1 MEAIQI
7 TANQKRKCSE
17 MSIETTN
24 DYEVPF
30 CDFVSKETTTLPSQ
44 RPAVVS
50 SPPTRPND
58 VSVALPLFDESWMTF
73 DCFASPKTEGSLKT
87 WSELDK
93 RIAHNLKRMRI
104 YSKEDLAEE
113 RKYGVS
119 TKLTLCL
126 NPWKITKTLMESDLG
141 HLSRLLIATDAV
153 KKHILPFMQD
163 DDICKIE
170 SSRGMTVTVWDSDTK
185 TSHGLVFKKWSTS
198 NSYVFVGGWIKQ
210 FVKRRML
217 RLGDKIGFYWDSDNS
232 KFNFSVLEHKFS

>member
-1 MEAIQI
+1 MESIQV
-7 TANQKRKCSE
+7 TANQERKYSE
-17 MSIETTN
+17 VNIENTN
-24 DYEVPF
+24 DYEIPF
-30 CDFVSKETTTLPSQ
+30 YDFMSKEPATLPSQ
-44 RPAVVS
+44 LPAVVS
-50 SPPTRPND
+50 SPPTGPND
-58 VSVALPLFDESWMTF
+58 VSVALP
-73 DCFASPKTEGSLKT
+73 KTEQTRGSLKR

-104 YSKEDLAEE
+104 YSREDLAEE

-126 NPWKITKTLMESDLG
+126 NPWKITKTLLESDLG

-170 SSRGMTVTVWDSDTK
+170 SSRGVTVTVWDSDTK
-185 TSHGLVFKKWSTS
+185 TSHSLVFKKWSTS